1 MGLEESVQNIAGALK
16 PSEGRPSAKWR
27 WATVTAANQ
36 DGTLDV
42 SVEGSELQGIRASQ
56 HCTGAKVGDRVR
68 VSYLGTDALVDAV
81 RADGPSE
88 TIYETA
94 DITVKRWGRMVMVH
108 CHGIYATPGSG
119 NAWANIDLSEFK
131 PSYNVSTLVTEP
143 GAMGHIARLWVAA
156 ANGKVYLNQVN
167 STAAANWYGTLI
179 YIY

>member
-1 MGLEESVQNIAGALK
+1 MGLEDSVQNIAGALK
-16 PSEGRPSAKWR
+16 PSEGRPSARWR

-42 SVEGSELQGIRASQ
+42 SVEGSALQGIRTAQ

-88 TIYETA
+88 TIYETSG
-94 DITVKRWGRMVMVH
+94 ITVKRWGRMVMVQ
-108 CHGIYATPGSG
+108 CHGIHATPGTAVSG
-119 NAWANIDLSEFK
+119 IDLSSFK
-131 PSYNVSTLVTEP
+131 PSYNASAIIADTANTTHL
-143 GAMGHIARLWVAA
+143 ARLWVSASD
-156 ANGKVYLNQVN
+156 GSVN
-167 STAAANWYGTLI
+167 VAFAGYTGASDWYGTLA

>member
-16 PSEGRPSAKWR
+16 PSEGRPSARWR

-42 SVEGSELQGIRASQ
+42 SVEGSALQGIRASQ
-56 HCTGAKVGDRVR
+56 HCTGAQIGDRVR

-88 TIYETA
+88 TIYDTTG
-94 DITVKRWGRMVMVH
+94 ITIKRFGRMIMVQ
-108 CHGIYATPGSG
+108 CHGVSG
-119 NAWANIDLSEFK
+119 TANNNVPLANVDMSAFK
-131 PSYNVSTLVTEP
+131 PSYNASAIVCDTQSTT
-143 GAMGHIARLWVAA
+143 HFARLWVSAGD
-156 ANGKVYLNQVN
+156 GKPYLAFAGY
-167 STAAANWYGTLI
+167 SGSSAWYGTLT

>member
-1 MGLEESVQNIAGALK
+1 MGLEESVQSIAGALK
-16 PSEGRPSAKWR
+16 PSEGRPSARWR
-27 WATVTAANQ
+27 WATVTASNQ

-42 SVEGSELQGIRASQ
+42 SVEGSALQGIRAAQ
-56 HCTGAKVGDRVR
+56 HCTGAQVGDRVR

-94 DITVKRWGRMVMVH
+94 DITVKRWGRIVMVH

-143 GAMGHIARLWVAA
+143 GATGHIARLWVAA

-167 STAAANWYGTLI
+167 STAAANWYGTLV